1 MIGAQIPPHGAIPM
15 TVAQAIDRTDV
26 GYLCRSPS
34 SDVRDGVVAM
44 APFVVGLAPFALTIG
59 AAAARTDDPL
69 AGWSGSWLIFGG
81 SAHLAVLRS
90 IHAGLLVAVAGGL
103 LIHARLLAYGASLAR
118 RWQYQP
124 LWFRLAAAALVIDPT
139 WAAAERHAASGASDA
154 EHRRFFLA
162 AGLALGVGWSAL
174 MGVGIVAG
182 GRLDSIDL
190 DVMVPLCLVALVAP
204 ALRDVPNRLPMIV
217 AAAVALGGPWLPSGT
232 TMLLAIVAG
241 TLAGAAAGDGD
252 GDGRA
257 R

>member
-1 MIGAQIPPHGAIPM
+1 M

-59 AAAARTDDPL
+59 AAAARSDDPL
-69 AGWSGSWLIFGG
+69 AGWSALI
-81 SAHLAVLRS
+81 
-90 IHAGLLVAVAGGL
+90 
-103 LIHARLLAYGASLAR
+103 
-118 RWQYQP
+118 
-124 LWFRLAAAALVIDPT
+124 
-139 WAAAERHAASGASDA
+139 
-154 EHRRFFLA
+154 
-162 AGLALGVGWSAL
+162 GVG
-174 MGVGIVAG
+174 VVAG

-204 ALRDVPNRLPMIV
+204 ALRDATNRLPMIA
-217 AAAVALGGPWLPSGT
+217 AAAVALGGPWLPSGA

-241 TLAGAAAGDGD
+241 TVAGAAAGDGD
-252 GDGRA
+252 AGGSA